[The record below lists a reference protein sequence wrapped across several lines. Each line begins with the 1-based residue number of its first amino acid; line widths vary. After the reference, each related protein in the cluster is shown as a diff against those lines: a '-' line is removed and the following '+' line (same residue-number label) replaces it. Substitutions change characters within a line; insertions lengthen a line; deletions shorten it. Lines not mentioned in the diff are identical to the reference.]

1 VDVQRVGAS
10 NTDSQ
15 TGAVQV
21 QELDQSHTKPK
32 VIVADSL
39 YGNHSFL
46 AVFLKVKQAFA
57 LVRLRSNIVFYGP
70 PKPRKKGQRGKP
82 AKHGLRSKLSDPPRL
97 ADQQDNFQLREQTVK
112 LEAWEGLHLKKL
124 PDLVGMVLKVEF
136 LRPDRTPRYKQPIW
150 LFWTGP
156 TTTPLKAL
164 CLMYLWRFA
173 IEHTFRFLK
182 QHLGLNSS
190 HSTDTICTDHWM

>member
-1 VDVQRVGAS
+1 MYSGLGQATRIARPE
-10 NTDSQ
+10 Q
-15 TGAVQV
+15 C
-21 QELDQSHTKPK
+21 KCK

-39 YGNHSFL
+39 YGNHIFL

-124 PDLVGMVLKVEF
+124 PDLVVLDWPDDHTLEGVMSDVPLAFCNRTYLSFSQATPGVEF
-136 LRPDRTPRYKQPIW
+136 EPFYGYNLHRSLDVAVWPGILAVAVD
-150 LFWTGP
+150 
-156 TTTPLKAL
+156 A
-164 CLMYLWRFA
+164 
-173 IEHTFRFLK
+173 
-182 QHLGLNSS
+182 
-190 HSTDTICTDHWM
+190 